1 MKIFKFSCP
10 LHFANVEQ
18 FSDFVNEYFMKV
30 SSTLTKVSVTKLDNH
45 TESPNALPATT
56 LVLDG
61 GAISYVDSMGIEAL
75 QNTFLDGKKVHV
87 QVLYADFS
95 GKCSIL
101 NISILVSHFSVTYC
115 QI

>member
-1 MKIFKFSCP
+1 
-10 LHFANVEQ
+10 
-18 FSDFVNEYFMKV
+18 MKV